1 MSVQKIKVFIADDHE
16 IFRDGVRQLIS
27 NEPDMEVVGTAS
39 SGEEA
44 LELLKD
50 NPTDVV
56 IMDIRMSGMNGLE
69 TSRAILKNDSNTHI
83 LFFSLYDRDDYVVT
97 ALEMGASGYI
107 LKDTSN
113 KIFLKGIRAV
123 SKGQFYFT
131 GDVTDVLIKKYR
143 ELRDVK
149 NTPEIS
155 SSSLQASL
163 SKREH
168 QILNMIREG
177 KTNKEI
183 AEMYNLSV
191 RTIETHRMN
200 ILRKFNVSNFD
211 ELIKI
216 TDEEDIVGEESDE

>member
-1 MSVQKIKVFIADDHE
+1 MSVQKIRVFIADDHE

-143 ELRDVK
+143 ELKDIK

-216 TDEEDIVGEESDE
+216 TDEQDIVGEESDE

>member
-1 MSVQKIKVFIADDHE
+1 MLTKKIKVFIADDHE
-16 IFRDGVRQLIS
+16 IFRDGVKQLIS

-50 NPTDVV
+50 NPADVV

-123 SKGQFYFT
+123 SNGQFYFT

-143 ELRDVK
+143 ELKDVK

-155 SSSLQASL
+155 SSSIQSSL
-163 SKREH
+163 SKREY

-183 AEMYNLSV
+183 AEEYSLSV
-191 RTIETHRMN
+191 RTVETHRMN

-211 ELIKI
+211 ELIKN
-216 TDEEDIVGEESDE
+216 TDEALGTAGAAE

>member
-143 ELRDVK
+143 ELKDIK

-216 TDEEDIVGEESDE
+216 TDEGIVDEESDE